1 MPPASAAAMDVRS
14 PMDSTQSQNPNSD
27 FSFSF
32 GDFSDNRIPSSN
44 SSSFE
49 AAAATTAAAAA
60 ASSSS
65 NVARAGSR
73 ARPRLVKLRRQQP
86 RSKSVA
92 AASDAGPGFNP
103 FRSDSASNTVSSSG
117 SGSGSS
123 NGFGLLN
130 GDAKGFVFGADG
142 YGNLSGLDTNLGLGE
157 RVGNVGF
164 VFGAKPSEEM
174 RVNGEKAG
182 KLDVGDAGKVEA
194 RSGLE
199 DGELSDVGFVFQADG
214 SGLGLDLNKEKRENG
229 ECGDKLGCEGSGG
242 VKLMTKTECGKD
254 GNVNNVNNVF
264 GDSRSDLPSN
274 LNSEKGECDEC
285 REKSDCDGDKV
296 NAEAELVTERC
307 ADKNDLGSAS
317 VSEKREF
324 GKKVSTLDCEIND
337 MLKTGNVV
345 ELGKNDDQD
354 FVFGF
359 SWFNLVSKNLP
370 KRESS
375 ENFENMV
382 SDIEEMMKAESSSVK
397 ATAINFNING
407 NRSLNDNC
415 DMGAFT
421 FGSGS
426 QKSFGN
432 CGSTTT
438 QISDLGSDVEGKG
451 KTAFESGSNVAK
463 ASSTSPLFELPD
475 EMRKM
480 KIDDSEN
487 VDGADQTEDADKN
500 SCANPGAAFVFR
512 SSKEASDSLNQ
523 SSATC
528 ASIGISSSEPF
539 TAQPEVSKDFN
550 EVHFPQGQVND
561 DTLPNASAPPSS
573 FSSIGFDLKP
583 NISASAIHFTGAHEN
598 KDGDCSTSN
607 PDGSGVSFTA
617 FSTPKWD
624 PSCFKETLFP
634 EINKNSEFSVKNRS
648 VKDKRSK
655 KKRGKPK
662 PPSLSKQKLGQEQ
675 DNVAKESSSQEN
687 PGTPGCYS
695 PMDFSPYQE
704 TTAANPCSREASV
717 TSQEFSH
724 PDNNFEPSDLH
735 SEVHNDPKDEN
746 LANAAGVDINKRE
759 QRNEENFCCRNG
771 SSFGS
776 DCSSKG
782 FFSGAETTFSGS
794 KTEQFC
800 SSSGAGVASTDTRTD
815 FSLNMERQENNCK
828 TPFYFG
834 SSLEDTKERRF
845 TFSASSSAQGSLPA
859 TAMKRSYKKKSR
871 AKVGR
876 DSSLDT
882 RSSAAQLSPRTNPS
896 SLFDKEHKSEVHEQ
910 VKQGH
915 ISYSAAIQEACEK
928 LRLRG
933 NKAYANGELSK
944 AEDLYTQG
952 IISVPSS
959 ERSGCCL
966 KPLLLCYS
974 NRAATRRS
982 LGRIRE
988 ALGDSMMAT
997 ALDPNFLKAQMRA
1010 ANCHLVLGEL
1020 DDAIQCFNKCLES
1033 GGGICLDRKLIIE
1046 AAEGLQRAQKVA
1058 ESTKHSAKL
1067 LEQRTSDAILS
1078 ALQIIDE
1085 ALSIS
1090 SYSEKLLEMKAEA
1103 LLMLRRYD
1111 EAIQQCEQS
1120 LYFAEKNFALLSTG
1134 ANMDGSECESYS
1146 SVRLWRWC
1154 LISRCYF
1161 HLGRLEAALDLLQ
1174 KLEKVGSIKDKNG
1187 FKNLELSISLA
1198 VTIRELLR
1206 LKNAGNEAFRSGK
1219 YADAIEHYTVALSS
1233 NVESRPFA
1241 AICLCNRGAAYQA
1254 LGQIADAIADCS
1266 LSIALDRNYAKAV
1279 SRRAT
1284 LHEMIRDYGQAASD
1298 LQRLVSILENE
1309 SGEKVKQSG
1318 TPSSVKE
1325 LRQARRHLPSMEE
1338 EAKNGIPLDFYK
1350 ILGIK
1355 PSDTASDIKKAYRKA
1370 ALRHHPDKAGQF
1382 LARSESG
1389 DEGRL
1394 WKEIS
1399 QEVHKDADR
1408 LFKMIGEAYA
1418 VLSDS
1423 TKRAQ
1428 YDLEEEM
1435 RKAPK
1440 ECHVSSSYRRSS
1452 DPYSSQFERN
1462 SNRRYWRETWKTYG
1476 NSNFRW

>member
-1 MPPASAAAMDVRS
+1 MPPTAAAAMDVRS
-14 PMDSTQSQNPNSD
+14 PMDSTHSQNPNSD

-32 GDFSDNRIPSSN
+32 GAVPSADFSDNRIPSSN

-49 AAAATTAAAAA
+49 AAAAAA
-60 ASSSS
+60 SS

-86 RSKSVA
+86 RSKSVSG
-92 AASDAGPGFNP
+92 SDAGPGFNP
-103 FRSDSASNTVSSSG
+103 FRSDSAANTVSSSG
-117 SGSGSS
+117 SGSSSS

-130 GDAKGFVFGADG
+130 GDAKCVNFESKGFVFGADG
-142 YGNLSGLDTNLGLGE
+142 YGNGNLSGLDTNLGLGE
-157 RVGNVGF
+157 SVGNVGF
-164 VFGAKPSEEM
+164 VFSAKQSGIESNSSEEM

-182 KLDVGDAGKVEA
+182 KSDVGDAGTVEA

-199 DGELSDVGFVFQADG
+199 DGKLSDVGFVFQADWSD
-214 SGLGLDLNKEKRENG
+214 SGLNLNKEKRENG
-229 ECGDKLGCEGSGG
+229 ECGDKLGSEGSGG
-242 VKLMTKTECGKD
+242 VKLRTKTECGKH
-254 GNVNNVNNVF
+254 GNVNNVF
-264 GDSRSDLPSN
+264 GDSQSDLPSN
-274 LNSEKGECDEC
+274 LNSEKGECGER
-285 REKSDCDGDKV
+285 REKSDCDGDKGNV
-296 NAEAELVTERC
+296 EAELVTERC
-307 ADKNDLGSAS
+307 ADKSDLGSAS
-317 VSEKREF
+317 ISEKREF
-324 GKKVSTLDCEIND
+324 GMKVSTLDCEIND

-354 FVFGF
+354 FVFDS
-359 SWFNLVSKNLP
+359 SWFNSVSMNLP

-375 ENFENMV
+375 EDFGNLV
-382 SDIEEMMKAESSSVK
+382 SDIEEMMKAVSGTESSS
-397 ATAINFNING
+397 AINFNING

-415 DMGAFT
+415 DMGAFA
-421 FGSGS
+421 FGSDSKKNSSLDECMAGRCPREIKF
-426 QKSFGN
+426 KSFGN

-451 KTAFESGSNVAK
+451 KTAFESSSNVAK
-463 ASSTSPLFELPD
+463 ASSTSPLFKLPD

-487 VDGADQTEDADKN
+487 VDGADKTEDADKN

-512 SSKEASDSLNQ
+512 SSKKASDSLNQ

-528 ASIGISSSEPF
+528 ASIGISSCEPF
-539 TAQPEVSKDFN
+539 TAQPE
-550 EVHFPQGQVND
+550 
-561 DTLPNASAPPSS
+561 L
-573 FSSIGFDLKP
+573 
-583 NISASAIHFTGAHEN
+583 GAHEN

-617 FSTPKWD
+617 FSTPEWD
-624 PSCFKETLFP
+624 PSSFKENLFP

-662 PPSLSKQKLGQEQ
+662 PPSLSKQKPGQEQ

-759 QRNEENFCCRNG
+759 QRCRELNEENCCCRNG
-771 SSFGS
+771 SCFGS

-782 FFSGAETTFSGS
+782 FFSGAETTFSSS

-800 SSSGAGVASTDTRTD
+800 SSSSAGVASTDTRTD
-815 FSLNMERQENNCK
+815 FNLNMERQEDNCK

-915 ISYSAAIQEACEK
+915 FSYSAAIQEACEK

-974 NRAATRRS
+974 NRAATRRC

-1046 AAEGLQRAQKVA
+1046 AAEGLQKAQKVA
-1058 ESTKHSAKL
+1058 ESTNHSAKL
-1067 LEQRTSDAILS
+1067 MEQRTSDATLS
-1078 ALQIIDE
+1078 ALEIIDN

-1090 SYSEKLLEMKAEA
+1090 SYSEKLLEMKSEA

-1120 LYFAEKNFALLSTG
+1120 LYFAEKNFASVSTG
-1134 ANMDGSECESYS
+1134 ANMDGSECQSYS

-1174 KLEKVGSIKDKNG
+1174 KLEKVGSIKDKYG

-1219 YADAIEHYTVALSS
+1219 YTDAIEHYTVALSS

-1423 TKRAQ
+1423 TKRSQ

-1435 RKAPK
+1435 RKGPK
-1440 ECHVSSSYRRSS
+1440 ECHVSSSYRRPS
-1452 DPYSSQFERN
+1452 DAYSSQFERN

>member
-1 MPPASAAAMDVRS
+1 MPPAAAAAIDVRS

-32 GDFSDNRIPSSN
+32 GAVPSADFTDYRIPSSN

-49 AAAATTAAAAA
+49 AAAPTAAA
-60 ASSSS
+60 ASS
-65 NVARAGSR
+65 NVGRAGSR

-92 AASDAGPGFNP
+92 ASDAGPGFNP
-103 FRSDSASNTVSSSG
+103 FRSDSASNTVSGSG
-117 SGSGSS
+117 SGSG

-142 YGNLSGLDTNLGLGE
+142 YGYGYGKGNGNLSGLDTNLGLGE

-182 KLDVGDAGKVEA
+182 KSDVGDAGKVEA

-199 DGELSDVGFVFQADG
+199 DGKLSDVGFVFQADW
-214 SGLGLDLNKEKRENG
+214 SDLGLNLNKENRENG
-229 ECGDKLGCEGSGG
+229 ECGGKLGSEGSGG

-254 GNVNNVNNVF
+254 GNVNNVF
-264 GDSRSDLPSN
+264 GDSQSDLPSN
-274 LNSEKGECDEC
+274 LNSEKGECGEC

-296 NAEAELVTERC
+296 NVEAELVTERC
-307 ADKNDLGSAS
+307 ADKSDLGSAS
-317 VSEKREF
+317 ISEKREF

-359 SWFNLVSKNLP
+359 SWFNSVSKNLP

-375 ENFENMV
+375 ENFQNMV
-382 SDIEEMMKAESSSVK
+382 SDIEEMMKAVSGTESSSVK

-407 NRSLNDNC
+407 NWSLNDNC

-421 FGSGS
+421 FGSDS
-426 QKSFGN
+426 EKSFGN

-451 KTAFESGSNVAK
+451 KTAFESSSNVAK

-487 VDGADQTEDADKN
+487 VDGADKN

-512 SSKEASDSLNQ
+512 SSKKASDSLNQ

-528 ASIGISSSEPF
+528 ASIGISSSELF

-550 EVHFPQGQVND
+550 VGHFPQGQVND

-573 FSSIGFDLKP
+573 FSSIGLDLKP

-624 PSCFKETLFP
+624 PSCFKENLFP

-655 KKRGKPK
+655 NKRGKPK

-675 DNVAKESSSQEN
+675 GNVAKESSSQEN

-724 PDNNFEPSDLH
+724 PDNNFEPADLH

-746 LANAAGVDINKRE
+746 LANAAGVDINRRE
-759 QRNEENFCCRNG
+759 QRCRELNEENFCCRNG

-776 DCSSKG
+776 DFSSKG

-794 KTEQFC
+794 KTEQFY

-815 FSLNMERQENNCK
+815 FSLNTERQENNCK

-845 TFSASSSAQGSLPA
+845 TFSASSSAQGSLHA

-915 ISYSAAIQEACEK
+915 ISFSAAIQEACEK
-928 LRLRG
+928 LRLRCILQH
-933 NKAYANGELSK
+933 NNL
-944 AEDLYTQG
+944 T
-952 IISVPSS
+952 VFSS
-959 ERSGCCL
+959 
-966 KPLLLCYS
+966 
-974 NRAATRRS
+974 
-982 LGRIRE
+982 
-988 ALGDSMMAT
+988 
-997 ALDPNFLKAQMRA
+997 
-1010 ANCHLVLGEL
+1010 
-1020 DDAIQCFNKCLES
+1020 
-1033 GGGICLDRKLIIE
+1033 
-1046 AAEGLQRAQKVA
+1046 
-1058 ESTKHSAKL
+1058 
-1067 LEQRTSDAILS
+1067 
-1078 ALQIIDE
+1078 
-1085 ALSIS
+1085 
-1090 SYSEKLLEMKAEA
+1090 
-1103 LLMLRRYD
+1103 
-1111 EAIQQCEQS
+1111 
-1120 LYFAEKNFALLSTG
+1120 
-1134 ANMDGSECESYS
+1134 
-1146 SVRLWRWC
+1146 
-1154 LISRCYF
+1154 
-1161 HLGRLEAALDLLQ
+1161 
-1174 KLEKVGSIKDKNG
+1174 
-1187 FKNLELSISLA
+1187 
-1198 VTIRELLR
+1198 
-1206 LKNAGNEAFRSGK
+1206 
-1219 YADAIEHYTVALSS
+1219 
-1233 NVESRPFA
+1233 
-1241 AICLCNRGAAYQA
+1241 
-1254 LGQIADAIADCS
+1254 
-1266 LSIALDRNYAKAV
+1266 
-1279 SRRAT
+1279 
-1284 LHEMIRDYGQAASD
+1284 
-1298 LQRLVSILENE
+1298 
-1309 SGEKVKQSG
+1309 
-1318 TPSSVKE
+1318 
-1325 LRQARRHLPSMEE
+1325 
-1338 EAKNGIPLDFYK
+1338 
-1350 ILGIK
+1350 
-1355 PSDTASDIKKAYRKA
+1355 
-1370 ALRHHPDKAGQF
+1370 
-1382 LARSESG
+1382 
-1389 DEGRL
+1389 
-1394 WKEIS
+1394 
-1399 QEVHKDADR
+1399 
-1408 LFKMIGEAYA
+1408 
-1418 VLSDS
+1418 
-1423 TKRAQ
+1423 
-1428 YDLEEEM
+1428 
-1435 RKAPK
+1435 
-1440 ECHVSSSYRRSS
+1440 
-1452 DPYSSQFERN
+1452 
-1462 SNRRYWRETWKTYG
+1462 
-1476 NSNFRW
+1476 

>member
-1 MPPASAAAMDVRS
+1 MPPPAAAAMDVRS
-14 PMDSTQSQNPNSD
+14 PMDSTHSQNPNSD

-32 GDFSDNRIPSSN
+32 GAVPSADFSDNRIPSSN

-49 AAAATTAAAAA
+49 AAAAAA
-60 ASSSS
+60 SS

-86 RSKSVA
+86 RSKSVSG
-92 AASDAGPGFNP
+92 SDAGPGFNP
-103 FRSDSASNTVSSSG
+103 FRSDSAANTVSSSG
-117 SGSGSS
+117 SGSSSS

-130 GDAKGFVFGADG
+130 GDAKCVNFESKGFVFGADG
-142 YGNLSGLDTNLGLGE
+142 YGNGNLSGLDTNLGLGE
-157 RVGNVGF
+157 SVGNVGF
-164 VFGAKPSEEM
+164 VFSAKQSGIESNSSEEM

-182 KLDVGDAGKVEA
+182 KSDVGDAGTVEA

-199 DGELSDVGFVFQADG
+199 DGKLSDVGFVFQADWSD
-214 SGLGLDLNKEKRENG
+214 SGLNLNKEKRENG
-229 ECGDKLGCEGSGG
+229 ECGDKLGSEGSGG
-242 VKLMTKTECGKD
+242 VKLRTKTECGKH
-254 GNVNNVNNVF
+254 GNVNNVF
-264 GDSRSDLPSN
+264 GDSQSDLPSN
-274 LNSEKGECDEC
+274 LNSEKGECGER
-285 REKSDCDGDKV
+285 REKSDCDGDKGNV
-296 NAEAELVTERC
+296 EAELVTERC
-307 ADKNDLGSAS
+307 ADKSDLGSAS
-317 VSEKREF
+317 ISEKREF
-324 GKKVSTLDCEIND
+324 GMKVSTLDCEIND

-354 FVFGF
+354 FVFDS
-359 SWFNLVSKNLP
+359 SWFNSVSMNLP

-375 ENFENMV
+375 EDFGNLV
-382 SDIEEMMKAESSSVK
+382 SDIEEMMKAVSGTESSS
-397 ATAINFNING
+397 AINFNING

-415 DMGAFT
+415 DMGAFA
-421 FGSGS
+421 FGSDSKKNSSLDECMAGRCPREIKF
-426 QKSFGN
+426 KSFGN

-451 KTAFESGSNVAK
+451 KTAFESSSNVAK
-463 ASSTSPLFELPD
+463 ASSTSPLFKLPD

-487 VDGADQTEDADKN
+487 VDGADKTEDADKN

-512 SSKEASDSLNQ
+512 SSKKASDSLNQ

-528 ASIGISSSEPF
+528 ASIGISSCEPF
-539 TAQPEVSKDFN
+539 TAQPE
-550 EVHFPQGQVND
+550 
-561 DTLPNASAPPSS
+561 L
-573 FSSIGFDLKP
+573 
-583 NISASAIHFTGAHEN
+583 GAHEN

-617 FSTPKWD
+617 FSTPEWD
-624 PSCFKETLFP
+624 PSSFKENLFP

-662 PPSLSKQKLGQEQ
+662 PPSLSKQKPGQEQ

-759 QRNEENFCCRNG
+759 QRCRELNEENCCCRNG
-771 SSFGS
+771 SCFGS

-782 FFSGAETTFSGS
+782 FFSGAETTFSSS

-800 SSSGAGVASTDTRTD
+800 SSSSAGVASTDTRTD
-815 FSLNMERQENNCK
+815 FNLNMERQEDNCK

-915 ISYSAAIQEACEK
+915 FSYSAAIQEACEK

-974 NRAATRRS
+974 NRAATRRC

-1046 AAEGLQRAQKVA
+1046 AAEGLQKAQKVA
-1058 ESTKHSAKL
+1058 ESTNHSAKL
-1067 LEQRTSDAILS
+1067 MEQRTSDATLS
-1078 ALQIIDE
+1078 ALEIIDN

-1090 SYSEKLLEMKAEA
+1090 SYSEKLLEMKSEA

-1120 LYFAEKNFALLSTG
+1120 LYFAEKNFASVSTG
-1134 ANMDGSECESYS
+1134 ANMDGSECQSYS

-1174 KLEKVGSIKDKNG
+1174 KLEKVGSIKDKYG

-1219 YADAIEHYTVALSS
+1219 YTDAIEHYTVALSS

-1423 TKRAQ
+1423 TKRSQ

-1435 RKAPK
+1435 RKGPK
-1440 ECHVSSSYRRSS
+1440 ECHVSSSYRRPS
-1452 DPYSSQFERN
+1452 DAYSSQFERN